1 MAVMLV
7 GAVVPAHAILV
18 TYSTTGSLN
27 GLGNVFT
34 DGGGLTITF
43 NGLTNNSVDITTG
56 FTNASL
62 GFFHTDVTG
71 SGGTI
76 SPAIPVSIL
85 ITQTVPSAGSG
96 SVSGTMDG
104 TISANSSTGQ
114 VDFSVT
120 HVDIGLVSY
129 DVRSNPLDLVPP
141 STNNGDATVQARVT
155 VTPEP
160 STLVLVGSG
169 ITGLAGMVRR
179 RLARRQ

>member
-1 MAVMLV
+1 TI
-7 GAVVPAHAILV
+7 PAA
-18 TYSTTGSLN
+18 T
-27 GLGNVFT
+27 
-34 DGGGLTITF
+34 
-43 NGLTNNSVDITTG
+43 
-56 FTNASL
+56 
-62 GFFHTDVTG
+62 
-71 SGGTI
+71 
-76 SPAIPVSIL
+76 PVSIL

-96 SVSGTMDG
+96 SVSGTMEG
-104 TISANSSTGQ
+104 TITATSSNGLVTF
-114 VDFSVT
+114 DVT

-141 STNNGDATVQARVT
+141 STNNGNATVQARVT